1 MLTAEILDQL
11 RDILRDEFDV
21 ECTREEANAIAR
33 DLLGFFDFLIHE
45 NKQNEK
51 DNTKRR

>member
-1 MLTAEILDQL
+1 MLTAKILDQL

-21 ECTREEANAIAR
+21 EYTREEANAIAR

-45 NKQNEK
+45 HNPDEK
-51 DNTKRR
+51 NNSKRR

>member
-11 RDILRDEFDV
+11 RDILRDDFGV
-21 ECTREEANAIAR
+21 EYTREEANAIAC

-45 NKQNEK
+45 DTRK
-51 DNTKRR
+51 

>member
-11 RDILRDEFDV
+11 RDILRDEFNV
-21 ECTREEANAIAR
+21 EYTREEASAIAR

-45 NKQNEK
+45 EKGNEK
-51 DNTKRR
+51 DNSKRR

>member
-11 RDILRDEFDV
+11 RAILRDEFDV
-21 ECTREEANAIAR
+21 EYTREEASTIAR

-45 NKQNEK
+45 HSLNEK
-51 DNTKRR
+51 NNSKRR